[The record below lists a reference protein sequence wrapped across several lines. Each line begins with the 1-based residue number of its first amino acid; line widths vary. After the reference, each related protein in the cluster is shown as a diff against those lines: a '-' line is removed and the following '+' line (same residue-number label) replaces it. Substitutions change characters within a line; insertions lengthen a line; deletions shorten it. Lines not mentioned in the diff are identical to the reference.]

1 MITIV
6 LGNVGRGISNTTS
19 LHGGLAVAEVISLP
33 TPEELNLSAS
43 DFGNRYEILETLG
56 QGGMGTVLKGRHTGL
71 KKLVAIKILNAD
83 MEMDA
88 NSKQRFTLEAQAG
101 SKLSHPNLVS
111 VFDFGFIGESVPYL
125 VMEYIEGMSLDFALA
140 TYGRPS
146 ADQLIDVFKQVAKAL
161 QHIHNNGIVHR
172 DLKPGNI
179 MIQVIDG
186 ERYVKLLDFGIAKFL
201 GEEASNQHLTKTG
214 AIFGSPP
221 YMSPEQCI
229 GKKTDLRSDIYALGC
244 VMYECMAG
252 APPLLGDNSLHTV
265 FRHANEQPEPLA
277 PKCNGLIELG
287 FASLIHKSLE
297 TNPDSRFQTAGEVL
311 TALNGVIEG
320 AAVLSNTGNS
330 LVSPARASER
340 RSAAQPA
347 LAKPQGLQWQHQQSS
362 MESEEPKPM
371 SWQADSSSTG
381 GFSMLPKR
389 SVEDLRYETGSHSLE
404 VKKLR
409 EKNLEPAANSGGT
422 TLVLTACVMVL
433 LGAAG
438 YLGWGQIQH
447 NMSVDASR
455 AAIAAADSTFAS
467 GRAHYAEAQQKYEQA
482 LEMVATD
489 DDEAKGRIQA
499 RLGRIQ
505 VSRGELTEAF
515 DKFAEA
521 SRRLRLNPQ
530 NNQEHYLE
538 ALVGMADIR
547 SKQKSYSQAEDYY
560 AEARDLATD
569 WRRNNQLADV
579 LAKSAKNE
587 RYLNYERSANLYD
600 QAIDVYENE
609 TERRD
614 EALANTLLES
624 AQVRMK
630 QGFGKDARARLER
643 ALAACSEISN
653 DNIKNNMKKR
663 ISHLMEQT
671 QTITDEPPP
680 KQVISKN
687 AQHFEPSPV
696 SPKTNTINATSTT
709 PDTTPKTEQAQ
720 QEQSVQ
726 TGLVESDQ
734 ITPSKSKPAA
744 DPQANQLELMK
755 AETAL
760 MQERIKAARE
770 VQSLMKGGSGWA
782 PVVQELDKLRKYGGT
797 NSSSSTPSQHRTIR
811 TYSPSAFSSSHS
823 SSNSQSEGIDYL
835 QQANP

>member
-1 MITIV
+1 MAVRSSYYGLITIA
-6 LGNVGRGISNTTS
+6 LGNVGRGVSKATS
-19 LHGGLAVAEVISLP
+19 LHGGLVVAEVISLP

-71 KKLVAIKILNAD
+71 QKLVAIKILNAD

-88 NSKQRFTLEAQAG
+88 NSKQRFALEAQAG

-146 ADQLIDVFKQVAKAL
+146 VDQLIDVFKQVAKAL

-201 GEEASNQHLTKTG
+201 GDEASNQHLTKTG

-297 TNPDSRFQTAGEVL
+297 TNPDSRFQTAGEIL

-330 LVSPARASER
+330 RVSQARAAER
-340 RSAAQPA
+340 RSADGPAQPA

-362 MESEEPKPM
+362 LESEEPKPM

-381 GFSMLPKR
+381 GFSMLTKR
-389 SVEDLRYETGSHSLE
+389 SVEDVRFETGSHSLE

-409 EKNLEPAANSGGT
+409 EKNLDPSTNSGGT
-422 TLVLTACVMVL
+422 TLVLAACVMVL

-447 NMSVDASR
+447 NMSVDATK

-467 GRAHYAEAQQKYEQA
+467 GRAHYTEAKQKYEQA
-482 LEMVATD
+482 LKMVSTD

-505 VSRGELTEAF
+505 VSRGELTDAF

-521 SRRLRLNPQ
+521 ARRLRLNPQ
-530 NNQEHYLE
+530 NNQERYLE

-569 WRRNNQLADV
+569 WRHNNQLADI

-614 EALANTLLES
+614 EALSNTLLES

-643 ALAACSEISN
+643 ALTACSEISN
-653 DNIKNNMKKR
+653 ADIKDNMEKR
-663 ISHLMEQT
+663 ISRLMDQS

-696 SPKTNTINATSTT
+696 TSKTNTIHTTSTT
-709 PDTTPKTEQAQ
+709 SDTTKTTEQAQ

-726 TGLVESDQ
+726 TGLVASDQ
-734 ITPSKSKPAA
+734 STPSKRKPA

-760 MQERIKAARE
+760 IQERIKAARE

-782 PVVQELDKLRKYGGT
+782 PVEQELDKLRKYGGT
-797 NSSSSTPSQHRTIR
+797 NSSSARPSQHRTTR
-811 TYSPSAFSSSHS
+811 TYSPSSFSS
-823 SSNSQSEGIDYL
+823 SSNSQ
-835 QQANP
+835 